1 MSNQRGNTVMVGLI
15 AALIVPRIEQTTG
28 IKLTI
33 DDVAA
38 LIALAGVAWHGLAT
52 AIERYF
58 PPPNPQK
65 PVEPAKVNS

>member
-1 MSNQRGNTVMVGLI
+1 MSNQRSNTVMVGLV

-52 AIERYF
+52 AFERYL